1 MLILLIY
8 TYIYLFNIKNMI
20 EEEKTETSNTTPSS
34 TTSRVQL
41 QNDTIN
47 LERFKPSAIYI
58 LVAWI
63 ALGLG
68 ITSYCVG
75 LWNAEILLSEKGF
88 YFTLILFGLF
98 AVVALQ
104 KSVRDKIEGVP
115 VTPIFY
121 TLGWIGTMASITLL
135 TIGLI
140 NAEMTLSEKGF
151 YAISYLLS
159 LFAAVSVQKN
169 VRDLENFSK

>member
-1 MLILLIY
+1 
-8 TYIYLFNIKNMI
+8 MI
-20 EEEKTETSNTTPSS
+20 EEEKTETRNTTSSS
-34 TTSRVQL
+34 TTNRVHL
-41 QNDTIN
+41 QSDTIN

-151 YAISYLLS
+151 FAISYLLS

-169 VRDLENFSK
+169 VRDLENFNK

>member
-1 MLILLIY
+1 ML
-8 TYIYLFNIKNMI
+8 
-20 EEEKTETSNTTPSS
+20 EEKETEVTNKVQSDNTNKPHLQSNN
-34 TTSRVQL
+34 
-41 QNDTIN
+41 QNLD
-47 LERFKPSAIYI
+47 RFKPSAIYVS
-58 LVAWI
+58 VAWL
-63 ALGLG
+63 ALGIGVTTFL
-68 ITSYCVG
+68 IG

-88 YFTLILFGLF
+88 YFTLLLFGLF

-121 TLGWIGTMASITLL
+121 TIGWIGTLASVTLL

-140 NAEMTLSEKGF
+140 NAEMLLSEKGF

>member
-8 TYIYLFNIKNMI
+8 TYIYFFNIKNMI

>member
-1 MLILLIY
+1 
-8 TYIYLFNIKNMI
+8 MI
-20 EEEKTETSNTTPSS
+20 EEEKTETRNTTSSS
-34 TTSRVQL
+34 TTNRAHL

-47 LERFKPSAIYI
+47 LERFKPSAIYT

-68 ITSYCVG
+68 ITSYCIG

-115 VTPIFY
+115 VTSIFY
-121 TLGWIGTMASITLL
+121 TLGWIGTLASITLL

-151 YAISYLLS
+151 FAISYLLS

-169 VRDLENFSK
+169 VRDLENFNK

>member
-1 MLILLIY
+1 
-8 TYIYLFNIKNMI
+8 
-20 EEEKTETSNTTPSS
+20 
-34 TTSRVQL
+34 
-41 QNDTIN
+41 
-47 LERFKPSAIYI
+47 
-58 LVAWI
+58 
-63 ALGLG
+63 
-68 ITSYCVG
+68 
-75 LWNAEILLSEKGF
+75 EILLSEKGF
-88 YFTLILFGLF
+88 YFTLLLFGLF

-121 TLGWIGTMASITLL
+121 TIGWIGTLASITLL

-140 NAEMTLSEKGF
+140 NAEMLLSEKGF

>member
-1 MLILLIY
+1 
-8 TYIYLFNIKNMI
+8 MI